1 MNRYTIFKNI
11 IATLCISIPSYICF
25 VVITFAISIEF
36 GYRNLS
42 FTQEYLILYTI
53 AFLITLLFVTLIN
66 IKNINIKENRIK
78 KVFLFILLPTL
89 ICSLL
94 ATSFLLHLSFI

>member
-1 MNRYTIFKNI
+1 MNKYTVLKNI
-11 IATLCISIPSYICF
+11 IATLCISIPSYICS
-25 VVITFAISIEF
+25 VVITFAISVGF
-36 GYRNLS
+36 GYKTLS

-53 AFLITLLFVTLIN
+53 AFLITLLFVTMIN
-66 IKNINIKENRIK
+66 IKNIIINKNRIK
-78 KVFLFILLPTL
+78 KLFLFIFVPTL